1 MFLKG
6 SFFHPLAG
14 VDDAPWQGVL
24 DRHDFW
30 TRRPF
35 TRDAEHV
42 DIAFHILVSG
52 GKIASKK
59 NGVALRSSHEF
70 DAVQVPEKVF
80 ADPAIAKLAAQWSKM
95 HEGNCGDGHTLK
107 MGIYVIHAQ
116 GTLGYH
122 VDGPVFLKGERADL
136 SHAGI
141 QRGIISLH
149 ASRRTVLPLRFNR
162 QDRFMVCQQRLPLA
176 RGSLFEFSNV
186 LPHAYFNRGP
196 QDAALLVTTYM
207 VHDMVPQPTPAAPPR
222 RRRSARRG

>member
-6 SFFHPLAG
+6 SFSHPLAR
-14 VDDAPWQGVL
+14 VEDAAWQAVL

-52 GKIASKK
+52 GKLASKR

-80 ADPAIAKLAAQWSKM
+80 ADPAIAKLATRWSKM
-95 HEGNCGDGHTLK
+95 HEQNCGDGHTLK
-107 MGIYVIHAQ
+107 MGIYVIHAK

-122 VDGPVFLKGERADL
+122 VDGPVFLKGQRADL
-136 SHAGI
+136 SDVGI
-141 QRGIISLH
+141 QRGIVSLH

-176 RGSLFEFSNV
+176 HGSLFEFSNV

-196 QDAALLVTTYM
+196 RDAALLVTTYT
-207 VHDMVPQPTPAAPPR
+207 VHDMLPRPAAPAR
-222 RRRSARRG
+222 RRK